1 MAKQLISIALTGSR
15 KEHINRAA
23 VGEVLAQ
30 IEPECKKSVSA
41 VLSHVQD
48 RLLKLTGYLIVPGDA
63 IKGYSKGKRD
73 ELYLV
78 NTLLL
83 VSPSLSE
90 ADVRNVRAVLQNGTP
105 TTSVAFQ
112 GFKFVIFHLIYS
124 GNGHKI
130 TLSEISRQLHKLD
143 IRFPKTL
150 STAAK
155 TSTSRDSLAS
165 VPELGQS
172 LLDMLERLRKEE
184 YVVVSKDEADSA
196 DTMRNIY
203 EWGPRF
209 YLEVC
214 SMLPLLF
221 FPTLTTRFFL
231 RQIGVRNLLIS
242 YYHILGQP
250 VDEMELK
257 LLEEVRTF
265 DREYTSLS

>member
-1 MAKQLISIALTGSR
+1 M
-15 KEHINRAA
+15 
-23 VGEVLAQ
+23 
-30 IEPECKKSVSA
+30 SA
-41 VLSHVQD
+41 VLFHVQD
-48 RLLKLTGYLIVPGDA
+48 KLLKITGYLIVPGDA
-63 IKGYSKGKRD
+63 IKGYNKGKRD

-90 ADVRNVRAVLQNGTP
+90 ADVRNVRAILQDGTP

-150 STAAK
+150 STTTTGTK
-155 TSTSRDSLAS
+155 TSAASRDSLAS

-184 YVVVSKDEADSA
+184 YIVVNKDEADSA
-196 DTMRNIY
+196 DMMLNIY

-209 YLEVC
+209 YLEVTYC
-214 SMLPLLF
+214 GVHTVV
-221 FPTLTTRFFL
+221 FPTLITTNRFIYVYLFDT
-231 RQIGVRNLLIS
+231 QVGIRNLLIS
-242 YYHILGQP
+242 YYQILGQP

-257 LLEEVRTF
+257 LLDEVSETK
-265 DREYTSLS
+265 DNNHCVTPVSLILMICTSISLCSNRRI